1 MSNNNNVQINIGG
14 LFLQLVTVLFIYL
27 KLTDQ
32 ILWSWWWVLAPMW
45 MPIAAFIV
53 IALVIAILSFIIEGN
68 K

>member
-45 MPIAAFIV
+45 MPIVAFIV
-53 IALVIAILSFIIEGN
+53 IALIIAILSFIIEGN